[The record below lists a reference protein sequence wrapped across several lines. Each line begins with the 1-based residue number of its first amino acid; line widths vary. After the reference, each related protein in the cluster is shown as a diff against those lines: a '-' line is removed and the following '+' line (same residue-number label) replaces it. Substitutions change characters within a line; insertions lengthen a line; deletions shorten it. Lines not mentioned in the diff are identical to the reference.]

1 MAEKALPVA
10 PTGQPSAPDPADLLA
25 RGISRLLAEMGY
37 RALTEFRLRNGR
49 RADVAGLNNKGKVV
63 IVELKRSLQDF
74 RADRK
79 WPEYLDYCDSFYFA
93 APRGFPNDHL
103 PADQGLILA
112 DRWGAAVIRAAAEQP
127 ALHASRRREVTLR
140 FALAA
145 AGRLRDHVDP

>member
-1 MAEKALPVA
+1 MAEDRLFVA
-10 PTGQPSAPDPADLLA
+10 PAPLAAAPDPAALLV

-37 RALTEFRLRNGR
+37 ATLAEFRLRNGR
-49 RADVAGLNNKGKVV
+49 RADLAGINAKGRIV
-63 IVELKRSLQDF
+63 IVELKRSAQDF

-79 WPEYLDYCDSFYFA
+79 WSEYLDYSDSFYFA
-93 APRGFPNDHL
+93 GAKGFAVDYL

-145 AGRLRDHVDP
+145 AARLQGLIDP